1 MHHIRKPNHTS
12 VFMKNPFL
20 FSFLMFFLFTSCGQ
34 EEETEIFGE
43 IGVNGAVSTAH
54 PLASAIGLKVLEDGG
69 NAFDAAVAIHFALA
83 VTYPR
88 AGNIAGG
95 GFAVFRLK
103 NGEAGTLDFRETAPS
118 KASRDMYLDE
128 SGVVI
133 PGLSR
138 NGALAVGV
146 PGSVAGMQAL
156 HEKFGKLSWSALVEP
171 AVVMARQGIILTD
184 DEADII
190 NEYDDEIAA
199 ANSFVTAFQ
208 NPEGWEPG
216 DTLKQPDLARTLEKI
231 KGNGRKGFYEGEVAA
246 LIGAEMERN
255 GGIISLADLL
265 EYKPVWRKAIRG
277 KYKQYDIISMP
288 PPSAGGL
295 ALIQLMKGIENY
307 PVAEWG
313 HNVAKTVH
321 VMTEL
326 ERRVYADR
334 STYLG
339 DPDFVPVPVKML
351 TDTNYL
357 NKRFESIDLD
367 GATSSQEIKEGE
379 VKKIESLETTHYSI
393 VDSEGNAVSITTT
406 LNGNFGSKLMVEG
419 GGFFLNNEMD
429 DFSAKPGTPNMYGLV
444 GSEANEIE
452 AGKRMLSSM
461 TPTIL
466 EKDGELFMVVG
477 TPGGSTIITSVFQT
491 ILNVIE
497 HDMTMQEAINA
508 KRLHHQWLPDY
519 VIQEKAAL
527 KFETIVKLFL
537 MGHVLLPT
545 EEFGR
550 VDGILIREDGS
561 LEAAADFTRGDDTAF
576 AF

>member
-1 MHHIRKPNHTS
+1 
-12 VFMKNPFL
+12 MKNPIL
-20 FSFLMFFLFTSCGQ
+20 FSFLFCFLFTNCGL
-34 EEETEIFGE
+34 EEKTEIVGE

-54 PLASAIGLKVLEDGG
+54 PLASAVGLKVLKDGG
-69 NAFDAAVAIHFALA
+69 NVFDAAVAMHFALA
-83 VTYPR
+83 VVYPR

-103 NGEAGTLDFRETAPS
+103 SGEAGTLDFRETAPS

-128 SGVVI
+128 TGEVI

-146 PGSVAGMQAL
+146 PGSVAGMHAL
-156 HEKFGKLSWSALVEP
+156 HQKYGKLTWFSLIEP
-171 AVVMARQGIILTD
+171 AVLMARKGIVLTD
-184 DEADII
+184 DEADIL
-190 NEYDDEIAA
+190 NEYEEEIAA

-208 NPEGWEPG
+208 NSEGWDAG
-216 DTLKQPDLARTLEKI
+216 DTLKQADLGMTLEKI
-231 KGNGRKGFYEGEVAA
+231 KNNGSRGFYEGEVAT
-246 LIGAEMERN
+246 LIAEEMERN
-255 GGIISLADLL
+255 GGIISLEDLSK
-265 EYKPVWRKAIRG
+265 YKPVWREAIRG
-277 KYKQYDIISMP
+277 KYNQYDIISMP
-288 PPSAGGL
+288 PPSSGGL

-339 DPDFVPVPVKML
+339 DPDFFPVPVEML
-351 TDTNYL
+351 TGKNYL
-357 NKRFESIDLD
+357 NKRFESIDPD
-367 GATSSQEIKEGE
+367 GATNSQEIKEGE

-393 VDSEGNAVSITTT
+393 VDSDGNAISVTTT
-406 LNGNFGSKLMVEG
+406 LNGNFGSKLVVEG

-429 DFSAKPGTPNMYGLV
+429 DFSAKPGVPNMYGLV

-466 EKDGELFMVVG
+466 EKEGDLFMVLG

-497 HDMTMQEAINA
+497 HGMTMQEAINA

-519 VIQEKAAL
+519 IIQERAAL
-527 KFETIVKLFL
+527 KFETIVKLFW

-545 EEFGR
+545 KEIGR
-550 VDGILIREDGS
+550 VEGILIREDGS
-561 LEAAADFTRGDDTAF
+561 LEAAADYTRGDDTAF